1 MVNVKEFVQS
11 LNLDIGQTTR
21 LNCPACAGV
30 NTFVATRHADSLVTY
45 HCYRPICD
53 TKGGYRANMTAEDV
67 TRYREKVNNG
77 DIVNKGRA
85 KFELPESTVANVPV
99 HTNEDVAAY
108 VTKYPWVLDYFDLR
122 WDARENRLVYVV
134 YDMQDDMV
142 DAIGRSVV
150 VNHKQPKSRFYGD
163 GNTPVVLYSEDNA
176 RSHRSV
182 VVVEDICSAV
192 RLNILADF
200 NVVALSGTYMKPSY
214 IPYLTQF
221 DKCVIML
228 DADALDKNIK
238 MANQMD
244 QYMPSKSYSIS
255 DYDVKDLPKDRFEGL
270 CEKLYKLGA

>member
-45 HCYRPICD
+45 HCYRPICE

-77 DIVNKGRA
+77 DIVSSRKA
-85 KFELPESTVANVPV
+85 TFELPESIVANVPV
-99 HTNEDVAAY
+99 HTNEDVSAY
-108 VTKYPWVLDYFDLR
+108 IDKYPWVLDYLDLR

-134 YDMQDDMV
+134 YDMQDDMA
-142 DAIGRSVV
+142 DAIGRAVV

-163 GNTPVVLYSEDNA
+163 GNTPVVLYSEDNI
-176 RSHRSV
+176 RNKTV
-182 VVVEDICSAV
+182 LVVEDICSAV
-192 RLNILADF
+192 RLNILSDF
-200 NVVALSGTYMKPSY
+200 NVVALNGTYMKPSY

-221 DKCVIML
+221 DRCVIML
-228 DADALDKNIK
+228 DADALYKNIK
-238 MANQMD
+238 MSNQME
-244 QYMPSKSYSIS
+244 QYMPSTSYSVGE
-255 DYDVKDLPKDRFEGL
+255 YDVKDLPNDRFERL
-270 CEKLYKLGA
+270 CENLYKLGA